1 MYKEF
6 VMFNFIRELFSS
18 NKPVITGKL
27 TIDDRDKII
36 ADLNSSDL
44 IEKVLLSRAAF
55 SDDLALY
62 ITFKRPLNVVDET
75 TNENRMDN
83 MAIVLE
89 DESFVFQQNDKLF
102 KITA

>member
-1 MYKEF
+1 
-6 VMFNFIRELFSS
+6 MFNFIRELFSTD
-18 NKPVITGKL
+18 KPVITGKL

-44 IEKVLLSRAAF
+44 IEKVLLSRSAY
-55 SDDLALY
+55 SDDLAIY
-62 ITFKRPLNVVDET
+62 ITFKTPLNVVDET
-75 TNENRMDN
+75 TNENRIDN

-89 DESFVFQQNDKLF
+89 DEIFIFQQSDKLF

>member
-1 MYKEF
+1 
-6 VMFNFIRELFSS
+6 MFNFIRKLFSS
-18 NKPVITGKL
+18 KPVITGKL
-27 TIDDRDKII
+27 TIDDRNKII

-44 IEKVLLSRAAF
+44 VEKVLLSRAA
-55 SDDLALY
+55 SRDDLALY

-89 DESFVFQQNDKLF
+89 DESFVFQQSDKLF
-102 KITA
+102 KIYTA

>member
-1 MYKEF
+1 
-6 VMFNFIRELFSS
+6 MFNFIRELFSTD
-18 NKPVITGKL
+18 KPVITGKL

-44 IEKVLLSRAAF
+44 IEKVLLSRVAY
-55 SDDLALY
+55 SGDLAIY
-62 ITFKRPLNVVDET
+62 ITFKTPLNVVDET
-75 TNENRMDN
+75 TNENRIDN

-89 DESFVFQQNDKLF
+89 DERFIFQQSDKLF